1 MAPGIL
7 RHRKVTLDKS
17 QTLWNI
23 NLNVPARSLKG
34 ILMLFENPA
43 AAFSRSTETFYNP
56 KNEKV
61 EVTVEG
67 LPNQLYSQ
75 GMRAYQQW
83 DEARKYF
90 AGGPSVK
97 RHPEVAAV
105 AKDLGMA
112 DVTVREYLT
121 EKYAL
126 WLDMRTNDDDS
137 LHGSGRRIENAS
149 EGVTVQI
156 AKKVETAGVL
166 NMYLYVIM
174 DAQLN
179 IENGRFINALY

>member
-1 MAPGIL
+1 
-7 RHRKVTLDKS
+7 
-17 QTLWNI
+17 
-23 NLNVPARSLKG
+23 
-34 ILMLFENPA
+34 MLFEDA
-43 AAFSRSTETFYNP
+43 GTATAFDRNTESFYNP
-56 KNEKV
+56 KIEKV
-61 EVTVEG
+61 EVTIEG

-75 GMRAYQQW
+75 GMQAYQQW
-83 DEARKYF
+83 DEIKKYL
-90 AGGPSVK
+90 ASGPSVK

-105 AKDLGMA
+105 VKDLSLA
-112 DVTVREYLT
+112 NVTVGEYLT
-121 EKYAL
+121 SKYAL

-156 AKKVETAGVL
+156 AKKVETAGAL

-179 IENGRFINALY
+179 IENGRYISALY